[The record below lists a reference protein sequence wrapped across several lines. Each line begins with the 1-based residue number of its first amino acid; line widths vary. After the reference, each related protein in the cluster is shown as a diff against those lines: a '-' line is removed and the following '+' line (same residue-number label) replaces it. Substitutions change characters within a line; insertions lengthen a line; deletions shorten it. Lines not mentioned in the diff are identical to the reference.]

1 MKLLRHTKNV
11 LLVLLLLTALLLTA
25 CEDKNKIEENFYLS
39 QTELQLRLQQSVSLF
54 LVDKGDEVGDYTVE
68 WESDDSAV
76 AVVSGGTVV
85 AIGTGSCCIH
95 ATVTAGEQ
103 TATYS
108 CSVVVVEDNSS
119 LTSVSFAAGVYALG
133 DGQTL
138 NLNNELVFYPSDAQN
153 KSVTWKSSNPEIATV
168 ADGIVTPVTEGI
180 ATITATTADGGLVAS
195 CVIQVSGIL
204 VDPTS
209 ITLSNSSITL
219 EEGKTQLL
227 TATIA
232 PENASGFSVLW
243 TSSDPTVAT
252 VSNGAVSAV
261 SEGTATITAKI
272 NLGDANLTAKCT
284 VKVTKNDNRI
294 TATRVTLTPSSVS
307 LDIADSS
314 AHRFTAVV
322 SPADCSDTPIWSVNR
337 TDLVNINPQTG
348 EFVLTGAPV
357 GDDPVA
363 VIVTCAVGKISA
375 TAVIY
380 IIPPEP
386 ELVFDEENPVIYDRA
401 PLNEGLLSVAITTTN
416 ELPEVTWTSSDP
428 TIVTVDE
435 NGNIVG
441 LKEGQVTITATC
453 TLKEKQLTATTTVTV
468 EKAPYLTV
476 KAGETVAI
484 DPALLP
490 ADPEM
495 TYPESIVKIDLAA
508 MTLTGV
514 TETAGEPCYV
524 VGFSKSNPSQFFSIA
539 VYVLPGDPSTDTS
552 TDASTDSSTDSGE
565 GTSTDSGTPSDTNT
579 GTTTDT
585 GTSTDTNTDV
595 STDTGASTDTDTGA
609 STDSGT
615 PSDTDTNASTD
626 TDTGASTD
634 SGTPTDTNVSTD
646 SGTTTDSVSDTNTN
660 VSTDSATDSTD
671 TVVSTDTETPSDTAT
686 VTDTNTVA
694 STDTA
699 TVTDT
704 NTATDTATVTDT
716 AVTDTTADSSDS
728 QSAE

>member
-1 MKLLRHTKNV
+1 MKLFRHTKTV
-11 LLVLLLLTALLLTA
+11 LLVLILLMALLLTA
-25 CEDKNKIEENFYLS
+25 CEDKNKIEDNFYLS

-103 TATYS
+103 TANYS
-108 CSVVVVEDNSS
+108 CSVVVIEDNAS

-180 ATITATTADGGLVAS
+180 TTITATTADGGLVAS

-209 ITLSNSSITL
+209 ITLSSSSITL

-227 TATIA
+227 IATIA

-261 SEGTATITAKI
+261 SAGTATITAKI

-307 LDIADSS
+307 LDIADSA

-322 SPADCSDTPIWSVNR
+322 APADCSDTPVWSVNR
-337 TDLVNINPQTG
+337 TDLVDINPQTG

-386 ELVFDEENPVIYDRA
+386 ELVFDEENLVIYDRE

-428 TIVTVDE
+428 TVVTVDA
-435 NGNIVG
+435 NGNLLA
-441 LKEGQVTITATC
+441 LKAGQVTITATC
-453 TLKEKQLTATTTVTV
+453 TLREKQLTATTTVTV

-476 KAGETVAI
+476 KAGETIAI
-484 DPALLP
+484 DPSLIP

-495 TYPESIVKIDLAA
+495 TYPESIVKIDLTA

-552 TDASTDSSTDSGE
+552 TDS
-565 GTSTDSGTPSDTNT
+565 
-579 GTTTDT
+579 
-585 GTSTDTNTDV
+585 
-595 STDTGASTDTDTGA
+595 DTGA

-615 PSDTDTNASTD
+615 PSDTNTESTDTNVSTDTSVSTDTNTGASTDSGTPSDTNVSTDTSASTD
-626 TDTGASTD
+626 TNTGASTD

-646 SGTTTDSVSDTNTN
+646 SSTTTDSASDTDTN
-660 VSTDSATDSTD
+660 VSTDSATESTD
-671 TVVSTDTETPSDTAT
+671 TATPSDTSVT
-686 VTDTNTVA
+686 VTDTNTVV
-694 STDTA
+694 STDT
-699 TVTDT
+699 VVDT

-716 AVTDTTADSSDS
+716 AATDSASAGSVTD
-728 QSAE
+728 SATDPANTQPAA